1 MEFIALPH
9 PAALDAALDKAIQHL
24 AFLKEQHA
32 AGSALRAL
40 GLEDAAA
47 SVAVKIGD
55 VLGGM
60 VGDLPPLDG
69 IGDSIEIHRAAGAW
83 MSVHL
88 EGAAEGEEI
97 MLDAIAEAL
106 QKALPRNREM
116 TSDVVKHILFWS
128 GVALRPVKSEP
139 NFRQS
144 ERYSVPLRWK
154 EQEVRF

>member
-9 PAALDAALDKAIQHL
+9 HDALDAALDKAIQHL

-32 AGSALRAL
+32 AGPALRAL
-40 GLEDAAA
+40 GLEAVAVH
-47 SVAVKIGD
+47 VAVKIGD

-69 IGDSIEIHRAAGAW
+69 IGDSIEVHRAAASW
-83 MSVHL
+83 MSIHL

-97 MLDAIAEAL
+97 MLDSIVDAL
-106 QKALPRNREM
+106 QKTLPRNREL

-128 GVALRPVKSEP
+128 GVALRPVKAEP
-139 NFRQS
+139 NFRQA
-144 ERYSVPLRWK
+144 ERYSAALRWK
-154 EQEVRF
+154 DQ